1 MPKTLIIVE
10 SPTKAKT
17 ISKFLGKNYTVV
29 SSMGHVRDLPKSKFG
44 IDPEKKF
51 KLQYQIP
58 AKAKKTVSSLKE
70 KAAKVD
76 EVILATDEDREGE
89 AIAWHLA
96 YILKLDPS
104 KTKRM
109 VFHEITKSA
118 INEALE
124 NPRYLDENL
133 VDAQQARRA
142 LDRIVGYKLSPWLWN
157 KVRLGLSAGRVQSV
171 ALRLIVDRERE
182 IQAFEPKEFWKIFG
196 TFQATKGELTTELYE
211 VDTKKFKKFDI
222 TDKTSADTL
231 VSRLKTLDYSI
242 DTIEKKQSSSA
253 PGAPFITSSLQ
264 REAARKLY
272 FSAKQTMTI
281 AQKLY
286 EGIPLGEKGQVGLI
300 TYMRTD
306 SVNLSEQAIQAGRKE
321 IEKFYGPEYVSDKPR
336 RYKTKSKNAQEAHE
350 AIRPTDPTLHPDLI
364 KGYLDEGQYKLYS
377 LIWGRFMATQMKP
390 AVYDLTNVFVASADK
405 SAKFKASGK
414 VLKFEGFLKAYP
426 DKRDDSYLP
435 ETTEGEKLTD
445 AVISGE
451 QNFTQPPARYSESSL
466 VKALEDHAIGRPSTY
481 ASIISTIQA
490 RGYVE
495 KNDDRRFFP
504 TETGVIVTD
513 MLVAHFPQ
521 IVDIDFTA
529 RMEQQFDEVAEG
541 VDTYEK
547 TLSDFYDPFIE
558 QIEEKSKSVPKYEVK
573 LGRKCP
579 EDGGELVEKM
589 GRFGKFIACSNYP
602 TCKYTE
608 QTEEEKKLSE
618 SVGEK
623 PCSVCKEGTM
633 QVKRGRFGPFLG
645 CSRYPECKNIEKI
658 EDKTGETCPQ
668 CEKGELVWKKG
679 RKRGL
684 KFKACNRY
692 PDCDY
697 IENKKSSA
705 GVKPKKATVKK
716 SATNKTTKKAPAKKK
731 TSTTKKPTAKK
742 N

>member
-17 ISKFLGKNYTVV
+17 ISKFLGTNYTVV

-44 IDPEKKF
+44 IDTDKTF
-51 KLQYQIP
+51 QLQYQIP
-58 AKAKKTVSSLKE
+58 SKAKKTVANLKE

-76 EVILATDEDREGE
+76 EVIIATDEDREGE

-96 YILKLDPS
+96 YILKLNPLT
-104 KTKRM
+104 TKRM

-118 INEALE
+118 INEALK
-124 NPRYLDENL
+124 NPRFLDENL

-142 LDRIVGYKLSPWLWN
+142 LDRIVGYKLSPWIWS
-157 KVRLGLSAGRVQSV
+157 KVRIGLSAGRVQSV

-182 IQAFEPKEFWKIFG
+182 IQAFQAQEFWKIFG
-196 TFQATKGELTTELYE
+196 HFRASEGDLVTELYE
-211 VDTKKFKKFDI
+211 IDGKKYKKFDI
-222 TDKTSADTL
+222 VNQASADSL
-231 VSRLKTLDYSI
+231 VNRLQILEYSI
-242 DTIEKKQSSSA
+242 QKIEKKQSSSM

-272 FSAKQTMTI
+272 FSAKQTMTV

-286 EGIPLGEKGQVGLI
+286 EGIPLGERGQVGLI

-306 SVNLSEQAIQAGRKE
+306 SVNLSEQAIQTGRKE
-321 IEKFYGPEYVSDKPR
+321 IAKLYGSEYVSDKPR

-350 AIRPTDPTLHPDLI
+350 AIRPTDPTIHPDLI
-364 KGYLDEGQYKLYS
+364 KGYLEENQYKLYA

-390 AVYDLTNVFVASADK
+390 ALYDLTNVYVASNDH
-405 SAKFKASGK
+405 SAIFKASGK
-414 VLKFEGFLKAYP
+414 VLQFEGYLKAYP
-426 DKRDDSYLP
+426 DKKDDSFLP
-435 ETTEGEKLTD
+435 ETTEGEKLTN
-445 AVISGE
+445 AIISGE

-466 VKALEDHAIGRPSTY
+466 VKALEDHEIGRPSTY

-504 TETGVIVTD
+504 TETGIIVTD
-513 MLVAHFPQ
+513 MLVAHFAQ
-521 IVDIDFTA
+521 IVDIEFTA
-529 RMEQQFDEVAEG
+529 RMEQQFDDIAQG
-541 VDTYEK
+541 NHTYNQTIQE
-547 TLSDFYDPFIE
+547 FYKPFIE
-558 QIEEKSKSVPKYEVK
+558 QIEEKTKSVPKYEVK
-573 LGRKCP
+573 LDRKCP
-579 EDGGELVEKM
+579 ECKDGELVEKM

-608 QTEEEKKLSE
+608 QTEEEKQLSE
-618 SVGEK
+618 TIEEKKCSACGE
-623 PCSVCKEGTM
+623 GLM

-658 EDKTGETCPQ
+658 EEKTGETCPK

-679 RKRGL
+679 RSRGL

-697 IENKKSSA
+697 IENKKNTQRTA
-705 GVKPKKATVKK
+705 KPTSKTKA
-716 SATNKTTKKAPAKKK
+716 TKKA
-731 TSTTKKPTAKK
+731 KKPNTNIKK
-742 N
+742 SSS